1 MKTLLRFQ
9 KYAGCL
15 LASILVLTAGCK
27 EEPPAS
33 LYNQNIGQGPT
44 PVITTV
50 APADSALAGVTEITI
65 TGQNFSP
72 VKQNNFVYFN
82 SALGTILQAS
92 ATSLVV
98 KAPLL
103 IADSVGLKIAVQGVE
118 LFSNAKRYKLNAAV
132 VEFGTLA
139 ATVEDPQGMTCDSS
153 GNLFV
158 SLLTTTGAGIGVKK
172 VTPAG
177 VRTDFA
183 PPFSSSVNK
192 WTSMKVGP
200 GGYIYAAANRNALFR
215 ISNVGGSSA
224 PWANTGSVGVSFVYD
239 LDFDN
244 FGNIWAGGDNQ
255 SIVRITSGA
264 PGSPPAGQR
273 AFPFAGDVRAVRFF
287 QNHLYLATKNDTIW
301 NIWKMRVFSGDSVG
315 PRELYFNFTQRF
327 GQDAAPY
334 CMTFSNS
341 GELFVGTDSLAG
353 SLIIVHPSGTAENFY
368 PGVITGK
375 IVSLAYGKGTEM
387 YVSRTGFAAAMM
399 RSMRVNTQMQG
410 APYYGRQ

>member
-1 MKTLLRFQ
+1 MKTFLQFRTL
-9 KYAGCL
+9 AGWL
-15 LASILVLTAGCK
+15 LAGALLIGCK

-33 LYNQNIGQGPT
+33 LYNQNVGQGPT

-103 IADSVGLKIAVQGVE
+103 IADSVGLKIATQGVE
-118 LFSNAKRYKLNAAV
+118 LFSNAIRYKLNAAV
-132 VEFGTLA
+132 IEFGTLA
-139 ATVEDPQGMTCDSS
+139 STVEDPQGMTCDSS
-153 GNLFV
+153 GNLYV
-158 SLLTTTGAGIGVKK
+158 SLLTSLGSGLGVKK

-177 VRTDFA
+177 VRTDYA
-183 PPFSSSVNK
+183 PPFSSAVNK

-200 GGYIYAAANRNALFR
+200 GGYIYATSNRNAVFR

-224 PWANTGSVGVSFVYD
+224 PWANTGSVGVAVTSD

-244 FGNIWAGGDNQ
+244 LGNIWACGDTNK
-255 SIVRITSGA
+255 IVRITPGA
-264 PGSPPAGQR
+264 PGSPAASQR

-287 QNHLYLATKNDTIW
+287 QNHLYLAAKNDTIW
-301 NIWKMRVFSGDSVG
+301 NIWKMRVISGDSVG
-315 PRELYFNFTQRF
+315 ARELYFNFTQRF
-327 GQDAAPY
+327 GATATPY
-334 CMTFSNS
+334 CITFSNS
-341 GELFVGTDSLAG
+341 GELLVGTDSSAG
-353 SLIIVHPSGTAENFY
+353 SLVIVHQNGTGEKFY
-368 PGVITGK
+368 PGVVTGK

-387 YVSRTGFAAAMM
+387 YISRTGFATAMM
-399 RSMRVNTQMQG
+399 KTMRVNTQMQG